1 MNIEIYSTSLLIL
14 VKIYKFIQLYNNN
27 NNNTNFN

>member
-27 NNNTNFN
+27 NNTNFN

>member
-14 VKIYKFIQLYNNN
+14 IKIYKFIQLYNNN
-27 NNNTNFN
+27 NNTNFN

>member
-27 NNNTNFN
+27 NDTNFN

>member
-14 VKIYKFIQLYNNN
+14 IKIYKFIQLYNNN
-27 NNNTNFN
+27 TNFN